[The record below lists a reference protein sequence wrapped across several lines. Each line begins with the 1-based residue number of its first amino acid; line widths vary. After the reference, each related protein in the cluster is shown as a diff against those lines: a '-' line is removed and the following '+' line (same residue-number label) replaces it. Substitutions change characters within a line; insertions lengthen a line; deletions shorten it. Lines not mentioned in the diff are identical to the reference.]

1 MKVVGKFEE
10 LYNIVEESVL
20 DRIIREV
27 YIYDGSDVADV
38 KDILENLDDLDYVEV
53 LMSLESH
60 YDITIPDSV
69 GDLFNSKTVLGI
81 FKSVNREKVLTE
93 LGIK

>member
-20 DRIIREV
+20 DKIIRDV
-27 YIYDGSDVADV
+27 YVYDGSDVADV
-38 KDILENLDDLDYVEV
+38 KDILENLDDLDYIEV
-53 LMSLESH
+53 LMGLESY
-60 YDITIPDSV
+60 YDISIPDSV

-81 FKSVNREKVLTE
+81 FKSINREKVLTE

>member
-1 MKVVGKFEE
+1 MKVVDKFEQ
-10 LYNIVEESVL
+10 LYSIVEESVL

-53 LMSLESH
+53 LMALESH
-60 YDITIPDSV
+60 YNISIHDNV
-69 GDLFNSKTVLGI
+69 GDLFKSDTVLVI
-81 FKSVNREKVLTE
+81 FKSVNREKVLND
-93 LGIK
+93 LGI

>member
-27 YIYDGSDVADV
+27 YIYDGSD
-38 KDILENLDDLDYVEV
+38 KDDIKIVLDRLDDLDYVEV
-53 LMSLESH
+53 LMALESH
-60 YDITIPDSV
+60 YNISIDDNV
-69 GDLFNSKTVLGI
+69 GDLFKSDTVLVI
-81 FKSVNREKVLTE
+81 FKSVNREKVLND
-93 LGIK
+93 LGI

>member
-1 MKVVGKFEE
+1 MKVVDKFEQ
-10 LYNIVEESVL
+10 LYSIVEESVL
-20 DRIIREV
+20 DKIVREV
-27 YIYDGSDVADV
+27 FIYEGSD
-38 KDILENLDDLDYVEV
+38 KDDIKIVLDRLDDLDYVEV
-53 LMSLESH
+53 LMALESH
-60 YDITIPDSV
+60 YNISIHDNV